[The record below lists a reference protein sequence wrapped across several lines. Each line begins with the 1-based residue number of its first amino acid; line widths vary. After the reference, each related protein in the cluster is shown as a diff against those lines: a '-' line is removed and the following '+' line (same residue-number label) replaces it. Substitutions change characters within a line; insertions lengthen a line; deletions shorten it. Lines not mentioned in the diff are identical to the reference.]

1 MCFSSSYN
9 QAQTMK
15 LLKWSVLTLFLLVP
29 ILIYLFLI
37 NFGKNHYELPI
48 YYEEGLPIEGKG
60 NDGKQHYIPA
70 FSFINQDRQT
80 VTEKDLKDKI
90 YVANFFFVT
99 CPSICPKMSSQVQRV
114 QRYFEKDKD
123 VMFVSFTVN
132 PKHDT
137 PEVLKEYA
145 QEHKA
150 IAGRWHFLTGEQD
163 KIYDLARYG
172 FALAVVDS
180 SLKSPDAFIHS
191 EKLVLVDKKSRIR
204 GYYDG
209 TDREDVDR
217 LITEIK
223 LLKELEN

>member
-1 MCFSSSYN
+1 
-9 QAQTMK
+9 MK
-15 LLKWSVLTLFLLVP
+15 LLKWSVLTLFLLIP

-37 NFGKNHYELPI
+37 NFGKNHYELPV

-70 FSFINQDRQT
+70 FSFINQDRKT
-80 VTEKDLKDKI
+80 VTEKDLKGKI
-90 YVANFFFVT
+90 YVAKFFFVT
-99 CPSICPKMSSQVQRV
+99 CPGICPKMSSQVQRV
-114 QRYFEKDKD
+114 QQYFEKDKD

-132 PKHDT
+132 PENDT

-145 QEHKA
+145 NEHQA
-150 IAGRWHFLTGEQD
+150 ISGKWHFLTGD
-163 KIYDLARYG
+163 KQEIYDLARYG

-180 SLKSPDAFIHS
+180 SLKNPDAFIHS

-209 TDREDVDR
+209 TERKDVDR
-217 LITEIK
+217 LITEIQ